1 MRLALYS
8 TIYPAA
14 MPYVRAWADSV
25 RAQDDSDVEV
35 WVGLDLL
42 EVGTVESHIGGGLV
56 DHWVPAA
63 PGDTPTQVRQ
73 RALEH
78 LTADCDAVV
87 LVDSDDVLYP
97 ARVAAA
103 RAALIDHDVVGCA
116 QLLVDEQGQPL
127 DETLTVPPGV
137 TPDDILPHSNVFGL
151 SNSAYRTDVL
161 RRCLPVPVET
171 AALDWWLATRA
182 WLGGARVLFDRAAQM
197 AYRQH
202 PANIAQVLPPFTPSQ
217 IAAHTTIVQRHL
229 QAIGNADQ
237 RAHPGRVAQIRE
249 ASRQV
254 NRFVERVVKRPEP
267 LRRYVEELNANPPAP
282 RWWVTVAY
290 PPLGAMWQ

>member
-1 MRLALYS
+1 MRLAIYS

-14 MPYVRAWADSV
+14 MPYLRAWADSV
-25 RAQDDSDVEV
+25 RAQDDDDFEV

-42 EVGTVESHIGGGLV
+42 EVGEVESYIGGDLV

-63 PGDTPTQVRQ
+63 PGDTPTQIRQ

-78 LTADCDAVV
+78 LTPDCDAVV

-103 RAALIDHDVVGCA
+103 RAALIDYDLVGCA
-116 QLLVDEQGQPL
+116 QHLIDERGQPL
-127 DETLTVPPGV
+127 EKTLTLPPDV
-137 TPDDILPHSNVFGL
+137 MPDDILPHSNVFGL
-151 SNSAYRTDVL
+151 SNSAYRTDML
-161 RRCLPVPVET
+161 SRCMPVPVET
-171 AALDWWLATRA
+171 VALDWLLATRA
-182 WLGGARVLFDRAAQM
+182 WLGGARLLFDRTAQM

-202 PANIAQVLPPFTPSQ
+202 PGNIAQVLPPFTPSQ
-217 IAAHTTIVQRHL
+217 IAAHTMIVQRHL
-229 QAIGNADQ
+229 QTISSVDQ
-237 RAHPGRVAQIRE
+237 SVHPTRVAQIRK

-254 NRFVERVVKRPEP
+254 KQFVERVVHVPEQ
-267 LRRYVEELNANPPAP
+267 LRRYVEELNASPPGP

-290 PPLGAMWQ
+290 PPLSAMWQ